1 MDYYILGLAL
11 ATKHQIDNYDILSEH
26 DKSLICDR
34 VKLIHD
40 LADDECQQFTCI
52 NKCEWVYQWCF
63 LWMYSG
69 KEFDEKMKELNH
81 SPYADV
87 YPAFN
92 LAMVQSYSGM

>member
-52 NKCEWVYQWCF
+52 NKCE
-63 LWMYSG
+63 
-69 KEFDEKMKELNH
+69 
-81 SPYADV
+81 
-87 YPAFN
+87 
-92 LAMVQSYSGM
+92 